1 MKLAELLKEIK
12 IHEAKLN
19 RACGGWEIGY
29 TVQKGVIL
37 LPGYPVSN
45 FHFPCRIAACMDILK
60 SASSHGEELLC
71 GRDVLL
77 SMPRP

>member
-1 MKLAELLKEIK
+1 MF
-12 IHEAKLN
+12 
-19 RACGGWEIGY
+19 GVGDGY
-29 TVQKGVIL
+29 DTLYKTVSL

-60 SASSHGEELLC
+60 SASSHGEELLW
-71 GRDVLL
+71 GKDVLL